1 MTKTIL
7 IVFFLR
13 HRIYVNALPCKT
25 QMLQIVTLHGE
36 YHYQIVHLFII
47 NSREGATWF
56 DNFVVLN
63 ILR

>member
-25 QMLQIVTLHGE
+25 QMLQIVTLHGD
-36 YHYQIVHLFII
+36 YQYQITHLCII
-47 NSREGATWF
+47 AMGFN
-56 DNFVVLN
+56 NFVILN